1 MSKFVTTA
9 LAIAATS
16 SIGFTEPSED
26 SNWLELDSE
35 INSLAS
41 AVSAPSSAN
50 GPIGGWAALVRANY
64 TFTSDTDPDI
74 SGFFGDDAR
83 VSAWGEVGDYSW
95 RLSMNAGP
103 FTTGGFD
110 MSIEDAWVK
119 WACGEYF
126 TAMLGSYRP
135 RVLLSNSV
143 WEENQLFIN
152 RSILGNEFDFFDL
165 GVGAEGSVQD
175 FSWYAQ
181 IMNGFDGPSESHIWL
196 VRGEYH
202 LNGGRGD
209 YEGAFGSSDDLMG
222 TVGATYYMDDTS
234 SGDAGM
240 YALDLGG
247 SVSQVGFGFE
257 IAFTDDDF
265 SGFLGII
272 EGDSEPWSA
281 YVSYLLNQEF
291 EVGLRFEDLDDSAD
305 STLWTA
311 GVSWYHS
318 GKNAKWNAEVS
329 ETDSDIIDAFIVQV
343 GLSIGAS
350 S

>member
-16 SIGFTEPSED
+16 SIGFTEPTED
-26 SNWLELDSE
+26 SDWLELDSE

-41 AVSAPSSAN
+41 AVSAPSSSQ
-50 GPIGGWAALVRANY
+50 GPIGGWAALIRANY
-64 TFTSDTDPDI
+64 TFTSDTDPDT
-74 SGFFGDDAR
+74 SGFIGDDAR

-95 RLSMNAGP
+95 RFSMNAGP
-103 FTTGGFD
+103 FFGGSFD
-110 MSIEDAWVK
+110 LNLEDAWVK

-126 TAMLGSYRP
+126 TAVVGQFRP

-152 RSILGNEFDFFDL
+152 RSILGVEFDFFDT

-181 IMNGFDGPSESHIWL
+181 VLNGFNGPVESHLWL
-196 VRGEYH
+196 LRGEYH

-209 YEGAFGSSDDLMG
+209 YEGAFGSDDDLRG
-222 TVGATYYMDDTS
+222 TIGATYLMDDTV
-234 SGDAGM
+234 SGDSGLV
-240 YALDLGG
+240 ALDLGG
-247 SVSQVGFGFE
+247 SVAQFGFGFE

-265 SGFLGII
+265 SGFFGLID
-272 EGDSEPWSA
+272 GDSEPWDA

-291 EVGLRFEDLDDSAD
+291 EVGFRFEDLDDSD
-305 STLWTA
+305 DTTLWTA

-329 ETDSDIIDAFIVQV
+329 DVDSDIQDGFVVQIGLTV
-343 GLSIGAS
+343 GS
-350 S
+350 ST